1 MLQAQLRKRQLD
13 KHLIL
18 IERKRMLF
26 SGLQLLL
33 LLLPPRQL
41 PRPFCCPPV
50 LPLERRPPEHRPP
63 EHRLRGEK
71 RQELTTLLH
80 QQTEGKKGEKEE
92 ESLVVAMVVVEIAG
106 GGEGRRTM
114 TKKKEKKYQDLMHRQ
129 HLILGPLDSLHPIY
143 ISSMSTLQHH

>member
-18 IERKRMLF
+18 IERKQMLF

-33 LLLPPRQL
+33 LPLPPRQL

-50 LPLERRPPEHRPP
+50 LPPER
-63 EHRLRGEK
+63 RLRGEK
-71 RQELTTLLH
+71 PQELTTLLH
-80 QQTEGKKGEKEE
+80 QQTEEKKEE
-92 ESLVVAMVVVEIAG
+92 REEVSLVVVAVVVVVEIAAA
-106 GGEGRRTM
+106 GGEGRRTT

-129 HLILGPLDSLHPIY
+129 HLTLGPPDSLRPIY
-143 ISSMSTLQHH
+143 INSMSTLQHH